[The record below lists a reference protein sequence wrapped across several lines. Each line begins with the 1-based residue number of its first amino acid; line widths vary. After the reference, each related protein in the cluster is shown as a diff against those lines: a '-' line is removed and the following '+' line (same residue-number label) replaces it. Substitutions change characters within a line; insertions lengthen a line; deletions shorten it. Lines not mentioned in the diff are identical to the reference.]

1 MKIIYFLN
9 IDKYYMNH
17 LNKKSWELYT
27 IISLFFLTISVI
39 TRKYLFNLKCNFNDV
54 LFFYLLFLIF
64 FYILVL
70 IYLYN
75 KEKDNLFK
83 DKKNGKTIMV
93 VTFIASLSVAIAII
107 IKTKAYEIT
116 PNMSYVDVLMEPTK
130 IILLY
135 LFSIFVFGTVFK
147 PVVLIGI
154 MLTLTGILIVLKNQ

>member
-1 MKIIYFLN
+1 
-9 IDKYYMNH
+9 MNH

-54 LFFYLLFLIF
+54 LFFYLLFLIL
-64 FYILVL
+64 FYSIFL
-70 IYLYN
+70 IYLYK

>member
-1 MKIIYFLN
+1 
-9 IDKYYMNH
+9 MNH

-54 LFFYLLFLIF
+54 LFFYLLFLIL

-93 VTFIASLSVAIAII
+93 VTFISSFSVAMAII
-107 IKTKAYEIT
+107 IKTWVMT
-116 PNMSYVDVLMEPTK
+116 
-130 IILLY
+130 
-135 LFSIFVFGTVFK
+135 
-147 PVVLIGI
+147 
-154 MLTLTGILIVLKNQ
+154 